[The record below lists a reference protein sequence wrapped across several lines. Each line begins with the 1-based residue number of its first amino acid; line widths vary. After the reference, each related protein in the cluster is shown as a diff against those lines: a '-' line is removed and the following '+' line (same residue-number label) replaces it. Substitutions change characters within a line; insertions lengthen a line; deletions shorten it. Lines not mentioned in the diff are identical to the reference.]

1 MKREVR
7 EYKEEL
13 KDMLKEE
20 IQSMIKVIFG
30 SAKDC

>member
-7 EYKEEL
+7 KYKEEL
-13 KDMLKEE
+13 KGMLKEE
-20 IQSMIKVIFG
+20 IQSMVKAMFR